1 MPSDLNP
8 EAVTALELDCPG
20 CGAPME
26 IIDRFTLYGV
36 PAPVEHVKVRCV
48 VGHWYTIPT
57 DWFASPDTDPQ
68 RRAASQEVTGTDQGV
83 SVTPSSRM

>member
-1 MPSDLNP
+1 MHSELNP
-8 EAVTALELDCPG
+8 QATAQHDCPG

-48 VGHWYTIPT
+48 LGHWYTIPT
-57 DWFASPDTDPQ
+57 DWLATSASG
-68 RRAASQEVTGTDQGV
+68 RRLRRSFDELAERS
-83 SVTPSSRM
+83 

>member
-1 MPSDLNP
+1 MPSDVNP
-8 EAVTALELDCPG
+8 KTATTAELDCPG

-57 DWFASPDTDPQ
+57 EWLARPDRDPPRHAVSRAGDQ
-68 RRAASQEVTGTDQGV
+68 RLPA
-83 SVTPSSRM
+83 TPSSRR

>member
-8 EAVTALELDCPG
+8 DAVTTALDCPG

-36 PAPVEHVKVRCV
+36 PEPVEHVKVRCI

-57 DWFASPDTDPQ
+57 DWLARGPQ
-68 RRAASQEVTGTDQGV
+68 PRRRGAAQEGTGADDRAPT
-83 SVTPSSRM
+83 TPSSRS

>member
-1 MPSDLNP
+1 MRSDVNP
-8 EAVTALELDCPG
+8 EAATGFELDCPS

-36 PAPVEHVKVRCV
+36 PEPVEHVKVRCA

-57 DWFASPDTDPQ
+57 DWFASPDRIPRAHAPARQVTATDHG
-68 RRAASQEVTGTDQGV
+68 ASVA
-83 SVTPSSRM
+83 PLSRM

>member
-1 MPSDLNP
+1 MRSKLSP
-8 EAVTALELDCPG
+8 EAVTTAELDCPG

-48 VGHWYTIPT
+48 VGHWFTIPT
-57 DWFASPDTDPQ
+57 EWLA
-68 RRAASQEVTGTDQGV
+68 RADRAPGAADQEVAGSTQRPPVT
-83 SVTPSSRM
+83 SVN